1 MTSKFVHLHV
11 HSHYSLLDGLAK
23 IGDLVTRAKE
33 LRFEALALT
42 DHGSM
47 HGIPEFYKKAKEVG
61 LKPILGIEAYLAPE
75 SRFQKRPRID
85 DKRYHITLL
94 AKNYEG
100 YKNLLQINTKAH
112 LEGFYYKPR
121 VDKELLKE
129 YHEGIIALSGCLT
142 GELAKL
148 ILENRSD
155 EAEEKLKEYL
165 DIFHENFYLEL
176 PYHPQIPESAKVK
189 KVLIEIGKKF
199 NVPVVA
205 TYDTHYLNPDDA
217 EAHDIMLA
225 VQTGNKTTDEDRLTL
240 KGADFS
246 LCPTETMEEL
256 YADCPEALS
265 NTVKIA
271 ELCDIKL
278 DFGKTLLP
286 HYEVPL
292 GETPESFLE
301 KLCEEGIKKRF
312 GENPKPEAIERLKY
326 ELEVIKKTGFASY
339 FLIVQDFVNWAKNN
353 NVVVGPG
360 RGSAAGSLVSYLI
373 NITDVDPIQFDLLFE
388 RFLNPERISMPDI
401 DMDFSDTKRDEVIK
415 YLKEKYG
422 EDHVAQIV
430 TFGTMAARAAIR
442 DTGRALGLAYS
453 FCDNIAKLI
462 PFNNSLKE
470 AIEGVVELK
479 TLYERDADVK
489 RLIDS
494 AKKLE
499 GCARHAS
506 IHACGIVITKDSL
519 VNYTPLQRAP
529 QDENSIITQYD
540 MYSIEMLGLLKMD
553 LLGLRNLTT
562 MQDALEIIEAVHHV
576 NLDLSTL
583 PDKDAKAFKLFQ
595 SAETVGVFQLESG
608 GMRRYL
614 KELKPSDIEDII
626 AMVALY
632 RPGPMEFIPQYIAR
646 KNGKEKV
653 SYLHPKLEPI
663 MKKTFGV
670 MIYQEQLIKLAIELG
685 GFSIGEADVLRKAVG
700 KKIKELLDQ
709 QRDKLINGMITT
721 SGLPKAL
728 AERIWASIEPFAQ
741 YGFNR
746 SHAACYARIAYQTA
760 YLKAHYPVEFMA
772 ALMNNEAT
780 EIERAAALIT
790 EAKHMK
796 INVLAPDINES
807 FRKFSVVPEKN
818 SIRFGLQAVKN
829 VGENIVVEII
839 HERKKNGPFKNME
852 EFLQRVE
859 HKDLN
864 KKSLE
869 SLIKAGAFDNLAE
882 RGELLHNLEE
892 LLRFNQDSKK
902 AAINPQVNLFAKEMS
917 FSPLRLKKTE
927 PMPLDE
933 KLRYERELLGLY
945 ISDNPLNYKKEI
957 FKKETTRTLAEIT
970 DAIIDRGVKVGGII
984 NEIKKIITKTGRAM
998 LIAKIE
1004 DLTGNIEI
1012 TVFPRTLEITS
1023 EVWQKDSI
1031 VIVEGRVNK
1040 NNGELKIICEN
1051 ARLVK

>member
-1 MTSKFVHLHV
+1 MINKFVHLHV

-23 IGDLVTRAKE
+23 IEDLVPRAKE
-33 LRFEALALT
+33 LGYEALALT

-47 HGIPEFYKKAKEVG
+47 HGIPEFYKKAKDAG

-75 SRFQKRPRID
+75 SRLLKRPKID
-85 DKRYHITLL
+85 DKRYHLTLL

-100 YKNLLQINTKAH
+100 YKNLLQLNTKAH

-121 VDKELLKE
+121 IDKELLKE

-142 GELAKL
+142 GELSKL
-148 ILENRSD
+148 VLENRIN
-155 EAEEKLKEYL
+155 EAEEKIKEYL
-165 DIFHENFYLEL
+165 DIFHEDFYLEL

-189 KVLIEIGKKF
+189 KVLIELGKKL
-199 NVPVVA
+199 NVPVAA

-246 LCPTETMEEL
+246 LCPIEIMEEL
-256 YADCPEALS
+256 YTDCPEALS

-271 ELCDIKL
+271 ELCDVRL

-292 GETPESFLE
+292 GETPETLLE
-301 KLCEEGIKKRF
+301 KLCNEGIKKRF
-312 GENPKPEAIERLKY
+312 GENPTPETLERLKY

-353 NVVVGPG
+353 GVVVGPG

-373 NITDVDPIQFDLLFE
+373 NITDVNPIKFDLLFE

-415 YLKEKYG
+415 YLKGKYG

-430 TFGTMAARAAIR
+430 TFGTMAARAAVR

-453 FCDNIAKLI
+453 FCDSIAKLI
-462 PFNNSLKE
+462 PFNSSLKE
-470 AIEGVVELK
+470 AVEGVVELK
-479 TLYERDADVK
+479 TLYEKDADVK

-540 MYSIEMLGLLKMD
+540 MYAIEMLGLLKMD
-553 LLGLRNLTT
+553 LLGIRNLTT
-562 MQDALEIIEAVHHV
+562 MQDALEIIEAVHHIK
-576 NLDLSTL
+576 LDLSNL
-583 PDKDAKAFKLFQ
+583 PDKDPKAFKLFQ

-614 KELKPSDIEDII
+614 KEMKPSDIEDII

-632 RPGPMEFIPQYIAR
+632 RPGPIELIPQYIAR
-646 KNGKEKV
+646 KHGKEKV
-653 SYLHPKLEPI
+653 TYLHPKLEAI
-663 MKKTFGV
+663 LKNTYGIG
-670 MIYQEQLIKLAIELG
+670 IYQEQMMRIARDLAGYSLA
-685 GFSIGEADVLRKAVG
+685 EADILRKAIG

-709 QRDKLINGMITT
+709 QQEKLISGMLNNGIA
-721 SGLPKAL
+721 PRVAQ
-728 AERIWASIEPFAQ
+728 AIWELFPPFAQ

-746 SHAACYARIAYQTA
+746 SHAACYAQISYQTA

-772 ALMNNEAT
+772 ALMNNEAV
-780 EIERAAALIT
+780 EVERAAELIT
-790 EAKHMK
+790 EARHMK
-796 INVLAPDINES
+796 IEVLAPDINES

-839 HERKKNGPFKNME
+839 HERKKNGHFKNIE
-852 EFLQRVE
+852 DFLKRVG

-882 RGELLHNLEE
+882 RGELLFNLDE
-892 LLRFNQDSKK
+892 LLRFSQDSKK
-902 AAINPQVNLFAKEMS
+902 ASINPQVNLFAQEMS

-927 PMPLDE
+927 PIPLEE
-933 KLRYERELLGLY
+933 KLKYERELLGLY
-945 ISDNPLNYKKEI
+945 ISDNPLNYKKDI
-957 FKKETTRTLAEIT
+957 LKKETTRTLAEIT
-970 DAIIDRGVKVGGII
+970 DSIIDRGVKVGGII

-998 LIAKIE
+998 LIAKME

-1012 TVFPRTLEITS
+1012 TVFPNTLEKTMM
-1023 EVWQKDSI
+1023 VWQKDNII
-1031 VIVEGRVNK
+1031 VVEGRVNK

-1051 ARLVK
+1051 AKIIK